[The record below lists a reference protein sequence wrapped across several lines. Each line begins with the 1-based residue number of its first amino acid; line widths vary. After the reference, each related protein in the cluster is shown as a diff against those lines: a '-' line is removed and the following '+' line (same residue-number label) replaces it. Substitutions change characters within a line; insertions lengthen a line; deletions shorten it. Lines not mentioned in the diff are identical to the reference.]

1 MVNAFATIN
10 LRVGSCHSYFFTI
23 IWGFMLN
30 MDIEK
35 KVEEFVSRFEMEFI
49 DIQNVSEFG
58 RRVLRV
64 FVDKE
69 GGVKLDDCAALSK
82 ELGTFLDAEF
92 PLLGNYMLEI
102 SSPGIDRVLKKEKD
116 FIKFV
121 GKGVRVTTQ
130 QALDNQRNFS
140 GKLLSFNN
148 GTLEIDDVTGKKA
161 FIAFSNVYKAR
172 IAPELD

>member
-1 MVNAFATIN
+1 MVYAFATIN
-10 LRVGSCHSYFFTI
+10 SRVGVYHSYFFMS
-23 IWGFMLN
+23 WGFMVN
-30 MDIEK
+30 TDIEK
-35 KVEEFVSRFEMEFI
+35 KVEEFVSRFAIELV

-58 RRVLRV
+58 RRVIRV
-64 FVDKE
+64 FIDKE
-69 GGVKLDDCAALSK
+69 GGVKLDDCASLSK
-82 ELGTFLDAEF
+82 ELGTYLDAEF
-92 PLLGNYMLEI
+92 PSLGEYLLEI

-116 FIKFV
+116 FVKFV

-148 GTLEIDDVTGKKA
+148 GTLEIDDVSGKKA

-172 IAPELD
+172 IAPEYD